1 MGYGNL
7 SEVNTENERD
17 KEISLVRDI
26 SRSVV
31 RLVVRLDTPFVF
43 FLFFHLLR
51 GSRSSVFITTPEVYP
66 DRRIEERTLIETKPV
81 SPDMRGLGQCDW
93 LFQTCTSLF

>member
-7 SEVNTENERD
+7 GEVNTENERD

-43 FLFFHLLR
+43 FCFFICYAGHARRSLL
-51 GSRSSVFITTPEVYP
+51 PPLKY
-66 DRRIEERTLIETKPV
+66 TLTGEL
-81 SPDMRGLGQCDW
+81 RNEH
-93 LFQTCTSLF
+93 